1 MKLKEIT
8 DYLEHLFPLSLQESY
23 DNSGLLVGD
32 KNMELESVLVCL
44 DSTEEIVDEAI
55 KKGANLIVAH
65 HPIIFSGLKSLTGKT
80 YVERVIIRCIQN
92 NIALYAIHTN
102 LDNHQ
107 HGVNAEMAKRIG
119 LKNCRILKPKKGEL
133 YKLQVYLPTDALEN
147 VDKALFNAGAGSIGK
162 YSECHF
168 RVEGTGTFKGN
179 EEANPVIGKRGE
191 RTSQNEY
198 KVEYLVPLSKL
209 NAVLNALRNS
219 HPYEEIPYDLIQ
231 IVNENQNEGAGLLGE
246 LENEMSEKEF
256 LLHLKTIFKSESIR
270 HTNLLNKSIK
280 KIALCGGSG
289 SFLLDEAIKEKA
301 SIFISGDFKYHNFF
315 DADNQ
320 IVIAD
325 IGHYESEQFTTNLI
339 ADRIKEK
346 FTNFVVHL
354 TELNTNPINYF

>member
-8 DYLEHLFPLSLQESY
+8 DYLEHLFPLNLQESY
-23 DNSGLLVGD
+23 DNSGLLIGD
-32 KNMELESVLVCL
+32 INMELRSVLICL

-55 KKGANLIVAH
+55 RKGANLIVAH
-65 HPIIFSGLKSLTGKT
+65 HPIIFSGLKSLTEKN
-80 YVERVIIRCIQN
+80 YVERVVIRCIQN

-107 HGVNAEMAKRIG
+107 QGVNAEIAERIG
-119 LKNCRILKPKKGEL
+119 LKNCSILRPKVGNL
-133 YKLQVYLPTDALEN
+133 YKLQVFLPLEALKN
-147 VDKALFNAGAGSIGK
+147 IDKALFEAGAGEIGK

-168 RVEGTGTFKGN
+168 HVEGTGTFKAN
-179 EEANPVIGKRGE
+179 QNTNPVIGKRGV
-191 RTSQNEY
+191 RSSVAEY

-209 NAVLNALRNS
+209 QRVLRALRDS
-219 HPYEEIPYDLIQ
+219 HPYEEIAYDI
-231 IVNENQNEGAGLLGE
+231 IPIMNKNQNEGAGLIGE
-246 LENEMSEKEF
+246 LEKEMDEKDF
-256 LLHLKTIFKSESIR
+256 LFFLKTIFKCDSIR
-270 HTNLLNKSIK
+270 HTKFLNKPIK
-280 KIALCGGSG
+280 RIALCGGSG
-289 SFLLDEAIKEKA
+289 SFLLKDAIKEKA
-301 SIFISGDFKYHNFF
+301 TVFISGDFKYHDFF

-354 TELNTNPINYF
+354 TEINTNPINYF